1 MRSIVG
7 TLVAWGPLG
16 VFVLAILDSAG
27 IPLPLGV
34 DLLVAAL
41 GTAGIRVA
49 MLGATLALIGS
60 IIGNLILFSIARRG
74 GTAYLRKHTLSGWP
88 ARFHRWFLRYGL
100 LTVFIPAALPLP
112 LPLKVFV
119 ISAGALGV
127 TRRAFLLVI
136 VAARAARYYG
146 LAYLGVM
153 VGENSAAWL
162 AQHAWH
168 FAAGAVALFVILY
181 AVIKW
186 QDRGHPKELV
196 L

>member
-1 MRSIVG
+1 MRGIFG
-7 TLVAWGPLG
+7 TLTAWGPIG

-41 GTAGIRVA
+41 GTVGIRVA
-49 MLGATLALIGS
+49 MLGATLAVIGS
-60 IIGNLILFSIARRG
+60 IAGNLILFSIARRG
-74 GTAYLRKHTLSGWP
+74 GTAYLRRHTLSGWP

-136 VAARAARYYG
+136 VAARVARYYG

-162 AQHAWH
+162 AQHAWQ
-168 FAAGAVALFVILY
+168 FAAGAVVLFVVLY
-181 AVIKW
+181 AAIKW
-186 QDRGHPKELV
+186 KDRGRPRELV
-196 L
+196 F